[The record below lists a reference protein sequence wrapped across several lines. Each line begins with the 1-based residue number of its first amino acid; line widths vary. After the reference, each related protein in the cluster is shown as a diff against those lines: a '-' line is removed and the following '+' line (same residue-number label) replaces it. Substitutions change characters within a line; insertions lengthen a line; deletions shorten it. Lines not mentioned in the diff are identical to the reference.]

1 MQISIEYLQEEII
14 IPYLSF
20 DISDEDNSNFY
31 DNIFEQV
38 RKQKFRLNIQE

>member
-20 DISDEDNSNFY
+20 DISGEINSNLY
-31 DNIFEQV
+31 DNIFEQA
-38 RKQKFRLNIQE
+38 RKKLSLNIQE